1 MMRRSKWQGWN
12 AWVLPAA
19 ILCFIISLTPW
30 IIMIWNSF
38 FNVSY
43 TKMTSGDFVGLTN
56 YREVF
61 RDPSF
66 LVSVKNTLVIILVAL
81 PLEFLLGLIIA
92 VFVSQH
98 IRMRKFVVP
107 ILTIPMIIAPSVV
120 GLIWGLNL
128 NPSFGPVG
136 IGLRLLGIAQDGLF
150 AQTSTALMT
159 IIAID
164 IWEYTPFM
172 FLLFLSGLVGQPKEP
187 LEAASVDGAS
197 SWQTFKRI
205 SIPGLKPIFIV
216 GFLLRFTDLY
226 KIFDTVW
233 TTTGGGPGLATETL
247 SVLGYRVN
255 FSYWHIG
262 YGSAMVMIIFIISYL
277 ASLVFFHTVV
287 PPEKK
292 IT

>member
-1 MMRRSKWQGWN
+1 MRRSKWQGWN
-12 AWVLPAA
+12 SWILPATV
-19 ILCFIISLTPW
+19 LCFIISLTPW
-30 IIMIWNSF
+30 LLMIWNSF

-43 TKMTSGDFVGLTN
+43 TKMTGGKFVGLEN

-66 LVSVKNTLVIILVAL
+66 LVATKNTIIVILIAL
-81 PLEFLLGLIIA
+81 PMEFLLGLIIA
-92 VFVSQH
+92 VFVAQH

-107 ILTIPMIIAPSVV
+107 IVIIPMIIAPSVV

-136 IGLRLLGIAQDGLF
+136 IFLRVFGVSQEGLF
-150 AQTSTALMT
+150 AHPVTALGT
-159 IIAID
+159 IIAVD
-164 IWEYTPFM
+164 IWQFSPFM
-172 FLLFLSGLVGQPKEP
+172 FLLFLAGLVGQPKEP

-197 SWQTFKRI
+197 SWQTFKRVT
-205 SIPGLKPIFIV
+205 IPALKPIFIV

-233 TTTGGGPGLATETL
+233 ITTGGGPGLATETL

-292 IT
+292 ID

>member
-1 MMRRSKWQGWN
+1 MRRSKWQGWN
-12 AWVLPAA
+12 AWILPAT

-30 IIMIWNSF
+30 LIMIWNSF
-38 FNVSY
+38 SNVSY
-43 TKMTSGDFVGLTN
+43 TKMTSGKFMGLEN

-66 LVSVKNTLVIILVAL
+66 LVATKNTLIVILIAL
-81 PLEFLLGLIIA
+81 PMEFLLGLIIA

-107 ILTIPMIIAPSVV
+107 IVIIPMIIAPSVV

-136 IGLRLLGIAQDGLF
+136 IFLRVIGLSQEGLF
-150 AQTSTALMT
+150 ANAITALGT
-159 IIAID
+159 IIAVD
-164 IWEYTPFM
+164 IWQFTPFM
-172 FLLFLSGLVGQPKEP
+172 FLLFLAGLVGQPKEP

-197 SWQTFKRI
+197 SWQTFKRVT
-205 SIPGLKPIFIV
+205 IPALKPIFIV

-233 TTTGGGPGLATETL
+233 ITTGGGPGLATETL

-277 ASLVFFHTVV
+277 SSLVFFHTVV
-287 PPEKK
+287 PLEKK
-292 IT
+292 ID

>member
-1 MMRRSKWQGWN
+1 MRRTRWQGWN
-12 AWVLPAA
+12 AWILPAT
-19 ILCFIISLTPW
+19 ILCFIIALTPW
-30 IIMIWNSF
+30 LIMIWNSF

-43 TKMTSGDFVGLTN
+43 TKMTSGQFIGLEN
-56 YREVF
+56 YRQVF

-66 LVSVKNTLVIILVAL
+66 LVAFKNTAIVMLIAL
-81 PLEFLLGLIIA
+81 PMEFLLGLIIA
-92 VFVSQH
+92 VCVAQH

-107 ILTIPMIIAPSVV
+107 IVIIPMIIAPSVV
-120 GLIWGLNL
+120 GLIWRLNL

-136 IGLRLLGIAQDGLF
+136 IWLRDMGLSQEGLF
-150 AQTSTALMT
+150 ANAVTALFT
-159 IIAID
+159 IIAVD
-164 IWEYTPFM
+164 IWQFTPFM
-172 FLLFLSGLVGQPKEP
+172 FLLFLAGLVGQSKEP
-187 LEAASVDGAS
+187 LEAAAVDGAS
-197 SWQTFKRI
+197 SWQTFKRVT
-205 SIPGLKPIFIV
+205 IPALKPIFIV

-233 TTTGGGPGLATETL
+233 ITTGGGPGLATETL

-292 IT
+292 ID

>member
-1 MMRRSKWQGWN
+1 MRRSKWQGWN
-12 AWVLPAA
+12 SWILPAT

-30 IIMIWNSF
+30 LIMIWNSF

-43 TKMTSGDFVGLTN
+43 TKMTSGQFVGLEN

-66 LVSVKNTLVIILVAL
+66 LVAAKNTLLVILVAL
-81 PLEFLLGLIIA
+81 PMEFLLGLIIA

-98 IRMRKFVVP
+98 IRMRNFVVP
-107 ILTIPMIIAPSVV
+107 IVIIPMIIAPSVV

-136 IGLRLLGIAQDGLF
+136 IWLRIIGFSQDGLF
-150 AQTSTALMT
+150 ANAVTALGT
-159 IIAID
+159 IIAVD
-164 IWEYTPFM
+164 IWQYTPFM
-172 FLLFLSGLVGQPKEP
+172 FLLFLAGLVGQAKEP

-205 SIPGLKPIFIV
+205 TIPALKPIFIV

-233 TTTGGGPGLATETL
+233 ITTGGGPGLATETL

-292 IT
+292 ID